1 MGGTRSNRR
10 WLAPVTAI
18 AVVAGGAA
26 LVPVVADASPDLP
39 EITAQQLLTNVQ
51 GAKVDGLSGV
61 VRSSTDLGL
70 PAIPG
75 LAGSQALDL
84 ITGDHTARI
93 ALAAPDKARAAVL
106 DNMAERVF
114 TTDGKT
120 AWAYDSRSREA
131 TKLTL
136 PADRSGHK
144 HPGKELGKAYDPTAV
159 AKQFLDAIDP
169 STAVTVTGTE
179 SVAGRD
185 AYVLRLT
192 PRTDQ
197 TTVGSV
203 TLAVD
208 AKEWVPLQVKV
219 LPRAGGDP
227 AVELGFT
234 EVSFEVPPA
243 STFTF
248 TPPKGTKVNEEKLPA
263 LTDKPGHK
271 PGLPEKSDKPGAPGK
286 AGDRP
291 TVIGEGWS
299 SVVVLKGASADTGS
313 LQPLLANAR
322 TVQGSWGSGKIL
334 TTRMVSALFTD
345 DGRIIVGL
353 VPPEVLES
361 AAAKAPR

>member
-18 AVVAGGAA
+18 AVVAGGAV

-39 EITAQQLLTNVQ
+39 DITAQQLLTNVQ

-75 LAGSQALDL
+75 LVGSQALDL

-136 PADRSGHK
+136 PAGRAHDK
-144 HPGKELGKAYDPTAV
+144 DPGKELGKAYDPTAV
-159 AKQFLDAIDP
+159 AKQFLDAVDP
-169 STAVTVTGTE
+169 STEVTVTGTE

-219 LPRAGGDP
+219 LPRAG
-227 AVELGFT
+227 ET
-234 EVSFEVPPA
+234 RQSNWA
-243 STFTF
+243 S
-248 TPPKGTKVNEEKLPA
+248 PRCR
-263 LTDKPGHK
+263 
-271 PGLPEKSDKPGAPGK
+271 S
-286 AGDRP
+286 RCRRR
-291 TVIGEGWS
+291 
-299 SVVVLKGASADTGS
+299 
-313 LQPLLANAR
+313 AR
-322 TVQGSWGSGKIL
+322 SPSRRRRARRS
-334 TTRMVSALFTD
+334 TRRSC
-345 DGRIIVGL
+345 
-353 VPPEVLES
+353 
-361 AAAKAPR
+361 PR